1 MRRNEDDLVERVRPV
16 QAWVMALESLLLC
29 AAVPLLGGWLNPGDP
44 FFVKGAVTWP
54 LLAPML
60 AGLRHGFM
68 AGFGCA
74 AALSFTVLWAWRT
87 KTLPVPGTLP
97 PAQLIAALLLTG
109 MLAGQFAHL
118 WATQA
123 RRIAGLYTHQRQRF
137 DEFARNYQLLKV
149 SHDGLEERSAAAR
162 GNLRT
167 AITTL
172 RAELLRAPGSDSA
185 LQARAPFVLEVF
197 QAFGQVQTAA
207 LLPVTGNRI
216 EPPCATLGRV
226 SERIASDPLVA
237 IAVKTRRVA
246 SLSHV
251 GRDSGRDGA
260 DGNHD
265 FPSGLQ
271 SALAAAVPLVD
282 VDGRVWAVLAIQELP
297 FYAFTQENLSL
308 YALMAGALA
317 DTLEFGATVK
327 SYDPRS
333 TQRFEQRVRRCL
345 VDARR
350 HGVPASLVVFSVSN
364 AARASELLPRVLEE
378 RRGID
383 EACLALAPDGGL
395 RLFVLLPLTDGK
407 GAECYLKRLDKAVQ
421 TKLRVSLN
429 ERGVRL
435 MQAVDLQDSASD
447 TALAQ
452 LKLLGK
458 PKATR
463 AMA

>member
-1 MRRNEDDLVERVRPV
+1 MKRNEDDVERVRPV
-16 QAWVMALESLLLC
+16 QPWVMAVESLLLC
-29 AAVPLLGGWLNPGDP
+29 AAVPILGRWLNASDP
-44 FFVKGAVTWP
+44 FFVHGTVSWA
-54 LLAPML
+54 LIAPML

-68 AGFGCA
+68 AGFGSA
-74 AALSFTVLWAWRT
+74 AALSFALLWSWRT
-87 KTLPVPGTLP
+87 QALPVPTTSP
-97 PAQLIAALLLTG
+97 PAQLIVALLLTG

-123 RRIAGLYTHQRQRF
+123 RRIAGLYSHQRQRF
-137 DEFARNYQLLKV
+137 EEFARNYQLLKV

-172 RAELLRAPGSDSA
+172 RSELLRAPGADSA
-185 LQARAPFVLEVF
+185 LQSRAPFVLEVF
-197 QAFGQVQTAA
+197 QAFGQVQAAA
-207 LLPVTGNRI
+207 LLPVSGGKA
-216 EPPCATLGRV
+216 ESACATMGRV
-226 SERIASDPLVA
+226 SDRVSSDPLVSVA
-237 IAVKTRRVA
+237 IRTRRVA
-246 SLSHV
+246 SLAQM
-251 GRDSGRDGA
+251 GRDGNSEA
-260 DGNHD
+260 AGDMR
-265 FPSGLQ
+265 SG
-271 SALAAAVPLVD
+271 LAAAVPLVD

-308 YALMAGALA
+308 FALMAGALA

-327 SYDPRS
+327 SYDPKS

-364 AARASELLPRVLEE
+364 AARAGELLPRVLEE

-395 RLFVLLPLTDGK
+395 RLFVLLPLTDGR
-407 GAECYLKRLDKAVQ
+407 GAEAYLKRLDKAVQ
-421 TKLRVSLN
+421 SKLRVSLS

-435 MQAVDLQDSASD
+435 IQSVDLQDSASD
-447 TALAQ
+447 SALAQ
-452 LKLLGK
+452 LKLLSK

>member
-1 MRRNEDDLVERVRPV
+1 MKRNEDDVERVRPV
-16 QAWVMALESLLLC
+16 QPWVMAMESLLLC
-29 AAVPLLGGWLNPGDP
+29 AVVPILGRWLNAADP
-44 FFVKGAVTWP
+44 FFVHSKVSWP

-68 AGFGCA
+68 AGFGSA
-74 AALSFTVLWAWRT
+74 AALSFALLWSWRT
-87 KTLPVPGTLP
+87 QTLPVPGTEP

-123 RRIAGLYTHQRQRF
+123 RRIAGLYSHQRQRF
-137 DEFARNYQLLKV
+137 EEFARNYQLLKV

-167 AITTL
+167 AISTL
-172 RAELLRAPGSDSA
+172 RSELLRAPGAESA
-185 LQARAPFVLEVF
+185 LQSRAPFVLEVF
-197 QAFGQVQTAA
+197 QSFGHVQAAA
-207 LLPVTGNRI
+207 LLPVSGGKA
-216 EPPCATLGRV
+216 EAACATLGRV
-226 SERIASDPLVA
+226 SDRVAIDPLVTVA
-237 IAVKTRRVA
+237 IKSRRVA
-246 SLSHV
+246 SLAQM
-251 GRDSGRDGA
+251 GRDGNA
-260 DGNHD
+260 EAAGDVRSN
-265 FPSGLQ
+265 
-271 SALAAAVPLVD
+271 LAAAVPLVD

-308 YALMAGALA
+308 FALMAGALA

-327 SYDPRS
+327 SYDPKS

-364 AARASELLPRVLEE
+364 AARAGELLPRVLEE

-395 RLFVLLPLTDGK
+395 RLFVLLPLTDGR
-407 GAECYLKRLDKAVQ
+407 GAEAYLKRLDKAVQ
-421 TKLRVSLN
+421 NKLRVSLN

-435 MQAVDLQDSASD
+435 IQSVDLQDSASD
-447 TALAQ
+447 SALAQ
-452 LKLLGK
+452 LKLLSK

>member
-16 QAWVMALESLLLC
+16 QPWVMALESLLLC
-29 AAVPLLGGWLNPGDP
+29 AAVPLLGRWTNAGDP
-44 FFVKGAVTWP
+44 FFVQASVSWS

-74 AALSFTVLWAWRT
+74 AALSFALLWAWRT
-87 KTLPVPGTLP
+87 QALPVPGSVP

-172 RAELLRAPGSDSA
+172 RAELLRAPGAESA
-185 LQARAPFVLEVF
+185 LQTRAPFVLEVF
-197 QAFGQVQTAA
+197 QAFGQVQAAA
-207 LLPVTGNRI
+207 LLPVTSRGV
-216 EPPCATLGRV
+216 EAPCATLGRV
-226 SERIASDPLVA
+226 SDRVASDPLVA
-237 IAVKTRRVA
+237 VALKTRRVA
-246 SLSHV
+246 SLAHMGREGGEAV
-251 GRDSGRDGA
+251 GD
-260 DGNHD
+260 
-265 FPSGLQ
+265 LQ
-271 SALAAAVPLVD
+271 TNLAAAVPLVD

-297 FYAFTQENLSL
+297 FYAFTPENLSL
-308 YALMAGALA
+308 FALMAGALA

-327 SYDPRS
+327 SYDPKS

-407 GAECYLKRLDKAVQ
+407 GAESYLKRLDKAVQ

-435 MQAVDLQDSASD
+435 MQAVDLQDSESD
-447 TALAQ
+447 TALTQ
-452 LKLLGK
+452 LKLLAK
-458 PKATR
+458 PKQTR
-463 AMA
+463 ALA